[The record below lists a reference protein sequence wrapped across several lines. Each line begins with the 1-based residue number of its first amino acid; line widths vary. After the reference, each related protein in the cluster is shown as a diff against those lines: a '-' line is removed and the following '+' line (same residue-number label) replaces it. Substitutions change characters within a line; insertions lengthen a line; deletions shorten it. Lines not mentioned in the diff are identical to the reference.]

1 MDNKIDNKI
10 GVYLRISTL
19 DQSTDLQ
26 RTEIDEYIQTRG
38 WGVPSYYE
46 DLGISGTTANRP
58 SLKRMIADAQE
69 GKLKVIICWK
79 LDRLFRSLRELVNT
93 IQLLK
98 DHGVQFISLKDHI
111 DLSTAQGMLL
121 MQLLGSFA
129 EFEASLIRERVRA
142 GLAAAKKRGR
152 RLGRPR
158 TINREMVQH
167 LRDKGLSM
175 GQIAKELGVT
185 KSGVS
190 KTLRQL
196 AQQST

>member
-1 MDNKIDNKI
+1 MDKI

-26 RTEIDEYIQTRG
+26 RTEIDEYIKTRG

-58 SLKRMIADAQE
+58 SLKKMIADAQE

-93 IQLLK
+93 IQLFK
-98 DHGVQFISLKDHI
+98 DYGVQFISLKDHI
-111 DLSTAQGMLL
+111 DLSTSQGRLL

-142 GLAAAKKRGR
+142 GLQAARKRGK
-152 RLGRPR
+152 RLGRPLS
-158 TINREMVQH
+158 INPQH
-167 LRDKGLSM
+167 ALELRRQGLSLS
-175 GQIAKELGVT
+175 QIAKELGAT

-190 KTLRQL
+190 KTLRKLEGQV
-196 AQQST
+196 SENT